1 MWASTTLVLL
11 TILLAVSLADLSKTI
26 TDHSCFEAVY
36 GDVNRAKGKSS
47 GSLGLCGVCRRDM
60 KIGDGGEGPGKGNSE
75 FKLFRIA
82 DSCEKGEQREMNLI

>member
-75 FKLFRIA
+75 FKLFGLQNLA
-82 DSCEKGEQREMNLI
+82 KKGSKEK